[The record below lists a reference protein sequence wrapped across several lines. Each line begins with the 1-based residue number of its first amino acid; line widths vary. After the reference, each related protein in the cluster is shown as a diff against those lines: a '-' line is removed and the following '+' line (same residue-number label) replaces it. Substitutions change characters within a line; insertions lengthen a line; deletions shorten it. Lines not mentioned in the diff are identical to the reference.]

1 MGARPLKIH
10 LAKTAIKRTMGLQ
23 SHPTHPTPTPSP
35 NAMILQAFRNA
46 FRRPLAQTPT
56 DADILIRDNAKP
68 DTSNFAYFKVSL
80 TTLAAKVAALLTGNT
95 INAAV
100 ITDPAAGTTGVLLTK
115 RATFAETATGV
126 SHVATIAVPAGAV
139 IHSIRVIPRVLWAPT
154 TSATLKV
161 GDTADDDGFF
171 TGVNLKATDLL
182 VGEVLDTTSSTLWG
196 GKEGAYLVAATG
208 RRGPTSSNF
217 GMSYVAGS
225 NILGTITVVDPTATT
240 GRTDLEVSYSVPTT
254 VSPVVT

>member
-1 MGARPLKIH
+1 MLSFSEIYRA
-10 LAKTAIKRTMGLQ
+10 AT
-23 SHPTHPTPTPSP
+23 
-35 NAMILQAFRNA
+35 
-46 FRRPLAQTPT
+46 RRALAQVPT
-56 DADILIRDNAKP
+56 DADVLIRDNAKT
-68 DTSNFAYFKVSL
+68 DASNNANFKVSL
-80 TTLAAKVAALLTGNT
+80 TTLAAKVAALLTGTT

-126 SHVATIAVPAGAV
+126 SHVATIAIPAGAV

-208 RRGPTSSNF
+208 RRGPTADNF

-225 NILGTITVVDPTATT
+225 NITGTIAVVDPTATA
-240 GRTDLEVSYSVPTT
+240 GRTDLEVSYSVPAAIT
-254 VSPVVT
+254 PVVT